1 MKKKILIVDDDV
13 NLNKLL
19 SNFLEKNG
27 YAVTPTFSA
36 EGAISQM
43 SAQHFDVVLTDL
55 RMPRMDGLQ
64 LLQWVGE
71 HQTGCST
78 ILMTSYAEVQ
88 TAVKAMKLGAFDY
101 IAKPIVPDDLLKK
114 INDAIDSKNAM
125 DSKDRKTESPLSKRI
140 SEKQED
146 FPTQTDSQTD
156 SKDSKPSFKSSAH
169 FIEGVSDS
177 AIHLKEHILLV
188 APTPISILISG
199 ESGTGKEYI
208 ARLIHQNSKRSK
220 GPFVAVDCG
229 SIPKDL
235 AGSELFGHKKGA
247 FTGAIS
253 DKTGFF
259 QQAEGGTL
267 FFDEIENLPYSIQIY
282 LLRALQEKCIR
293 PIGEERDIE
302 TNVRVLAATNI
313 NLLTLCEK
321 GEFRTDL
328 FHRLNE
334 FSIHAT
340 PLRERKDDI
349 FIFAERFLEMANREL
364 EKEIPVKGISPEVKE
379 AFLRYN
385 WPGNIRELLYTIKR
399 ACLLS
404 KNQYIELDDLPTDI
418 KDYSLRPDTPTNPL
432 SNSNQPKI
440 SLAKEEQERILNCLR
455 DVNYNKSKAAR
466 LLNMDR
472 KTLYNKLK
480 SYGIEL

>member
-71 HQTGCST
+71 HQAGCST

-114 INDAIDSKNAM
+114 INDAVDSKNQKAEIPT
-125 DSKDRKTESPLSKRI
+125 SKKITE
-140 SEKQED
+140 EQEG
-146 FPTQTDSQTD
+146 TSIKTD
-156 SKDSKPSFKSSAH
+156 SKAGKSSFKSSAS

-177 AIHLKEHILLV
+177 AQHLKEHILLV

-293 PIGEERDIE
+293 PIGEEKDIE

-313 NLLTLCEK
+313 NLMTLCEK

-349 FIFAERFLEMANREL
+349 FIFAEKFLETANREL
-364 EKEIPVKGISPEVKE
+364 EKETPVKGIGPEVKE

-404 KNQYIELDDLPTDI
+404 KGEYIELDDLPTDI
-418 KDYSLRPDTPTNPL
+418 KDYSLRSDTFTNSL
-432 SNSNQPKI
+432 TNSNQPKI

>member
-27 YAVTPTFSA
+27 YEATPTFSA

-43 SAQHFDVVLTDL
+43 STQHFDVVLTDL

-71 HQTGCST
+71 HQAGCST

-114 INDAIDSKNAM
+114 INDAVDSKNQ
-125 DSKDRKTESPLSKRI
+125 KTGIPTPKKT
-140 SEKQED
+140 SEEQED
-146 FPTQTDSQTD
+146 SSIKTG
-156 SKDSKPSFKSSAH
+156 SKDSKSSFKSSTG

-293 PIGEERDIE
+293 PIGEEKDIE

-313 NLLTLCEK
+313 NLMALCEK

-349 FIFAERFLEMANREL
+349 FIFAERFLETANREL

-379 AFLRYN
+379 IFLRYN

-404 KNQYIELDDLPTDI
+404 KGEYIEPDDLPTDI
-418 KDYSLRPDTPTNPL
+418 KDYHLRPNTLANP
-432 SNSNQPKI
+432 NQPKI

>member
-1 MKKKILIVDDDV
+1 MRNKILIVDDDV
-13 NLNKLL
+13 NLNRLL
-19 SNFLEKNG
+19 SNFLGKNG
-27 YAVTPTFSA
+27 YEPFPSFSA
-36 EGAISQM
+36 EDAITKMAGQ
-43 SAQHFDVVLTDL
+43 QFDIVLTDL
-55 RMPRMDGLQ
+55 RMPRMDGIQ
-64 LLQWVGE
+64 LLQWVNE
-71 HQTGCST
+71 HQPDCCT

-88 TAVKAMKLGAFDY
+88 TAVKAIKLGAFDY

-114 INDAIDSKNAM
+114 IQDALQSKSRMENVKM
-125 DSKDRKTESPLSKRI
+125 EKENPILKTDNHIGKTSTKKKKD
-140 SEKQED
+140 
-146 FPTQTDSQTD
+146 TDLDDRQ
-156 SKDSKPSFKSSAH
+156 
-169 FIEGVSDS
+169 FIEGVSSS
-177 AIHLKEHILLV
+177 ALRLKEHILLV
-188 APTPISILISG
+188 APTPISVLISG

-208 ARLIHQNSKRSK
+208 ARLIHHNSKYAQ

-247 FTGAIS
+247 FTGAVS

-267 FFDEIENLPYSIQIY
+267 FFDEIENLPYSVQIY
-282 LLRALQEKCIR
+282 LLRALQEKRIR
-293 PIGEERDIE
+293 PVGGERDIE

-313 NLLTLCEK
+313 NLQTLCEK
-321 GEFRTDL
+321 GEFRADL

-334 FSIHAT
+334 FSIQAI
-340 PLRERKDDI
+340 PLRDRKEDI
-349 FIFAERFLEMANREL
+349 FIFAEKFLEKANRDL
-364 EKEIPVKGISPEVKE
+364 EKEVPVTGLTSEVKE
-379 AFLRYN
+379 IFLQYS

-404 KNQYIELDDLPTDI
+404 RNEYIEPDDLPAEIIDSYRLSQNPGSD
-418 KDYSLRPDTPTNPL
+418 KNSQPT
-432 SNSNQPKI
+432 I

-455 DVNYNKSKAAR
+455 EVNYNKSKAAR
-466 LLNMDR
+466 ILNMDR